1 MRRASEGRIRERG
14 GWGLVSGGAVHA
26 RGLTRR
32 FGPLVAVRPLDLDL
46 GRGEMIA
53 VLGPNGAGKSTL
65 LRMLA
70 GLARPSGGELRIGG
84 EKTSRPEQR
93 RQVGLIGHQTF
104 LSPALTVRENLLLA
118 ARLHGLTD
126 VDQRAERGIA
136 ALELEAFADRRASA
150 LSRGLAQ
157 RAAIARALVHD
168 PQVVLLDE
176 PFTGL
181 DPRAASRLAEL
192 LRSLPGEGRTSLLV
206 THDLTRAADLAERAL
221 VLVRGRSRWLGAREL
236 ASSEALEHAYPE
248 TVRAL
253 EAEA

>member
-1 MRRASEGRIRERG
+1 MSAS
-14 GWGLVSGGAVHA
+14 AVHA

-32 FGPLVAVRPLDLDL
+32 FGPLVALRPLDLDL
-46 GRGEMIA
+46 GSGETIA

-70 GLARPSGGELRIGG
+70 GLAKPSGGEIRIGG
-84 EKTSRPEQR
+84 EKTSRPDQR

-104 LSPALTVRENLLLA
+104 LSPALTVRENLQLA
-118 ARLHGLTD
+118 ARLHGLAD
-126 VDQRAERGIA
+126 ARQRAERGLA
-136 ALELEAFADRRASA
+136 ALDLEAFADRRAAA

-168 PQVVLLDE
+168 PSVVLLDE

-181 DPRAASRLAEL
+181 DPSAASRLAEL
-192 LRSLPGEGRTSLLV
+192 LRSLPGQGRTSLLV
-206 THDLTRAADLAERAL
+206 THDLSRAAELAERAL
-221 VLVRGRSRWLGAREL
+221 VLVRGRARWLGPAEL
-236 ASSEALEHAYPE
+236 ASASELERAYPE

-253 EAEA
+253 ETEEARG